1 MFTEIAR
8 GRVGSAPPTRRVAR
22 PSAPSAVRKCNE
34 SDPFIST
41 QVEKVGCSYIPS
53 SPWSDLRSAL
63 IVWKTSRA
71 T

>member
-41 QVEKVGCSYIPS
+41 QVEKVGQ
-53 SPWSDLRSAL
+53 LQLLVAL
-63 IVWKTSRA
+63 DERDVRA
-71 T
+71 TGIHGAMA